1 MTKQIINMC
10 VGFLFIFALAVVIK
24 GIWTVAKFG
33 WNLI

>member
-24 GIWTVAKFG
+24 GIWIVAKFG